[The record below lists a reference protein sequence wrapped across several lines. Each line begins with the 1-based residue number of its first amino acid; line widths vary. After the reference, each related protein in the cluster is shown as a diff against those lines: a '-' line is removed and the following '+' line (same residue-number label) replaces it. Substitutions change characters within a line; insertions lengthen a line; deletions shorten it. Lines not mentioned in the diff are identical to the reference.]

1 MANPMYLFPDPL
13 DIYWIHILPRVDSTG
28 QVCCNQSL
36 TAHETLYSSW
46 WHHEIGKARV
56 HVRV

>member
-28 QVCCNQSL
+28 ISTEGL
-36 TAHETLYSSW
+36 GEDHMMYYGSYPA
-46 WHHEIGKARV
+46 
-56 HVRV
+56 